1 MDRRGNRDQKPSY
14 EQLASVLRWIVN
26 AQKNYPN
33 ETKDNLLR
41 NIMLQV
47 KPIVKELDR
56 VEAKQYKETDG
67 IGSDYPY

>member
-1 MDRRGNRDQKPSY
+1 
-14 EQLASVLRWIVN
+14 
-26 AQKNYPN
+26 
-33 ETKDNLLR
+33 
-41 NIMLQV
+41 MLQV